1 MILALG
7 GTRYAACSSGD
18 RRGALALG
26 AIAPGKRLRADPC
39 RRWRVVSRS
48 IQIAAVL
55 GAVALAPAASV
66 QAAPMQG
73 VVEYHLLNTPANW
86 TPAYTARVE
95 HAIEH
100 VAGTQLAP
108 AWHAAK
114 VAFGDTGVQIRFAGP
129 RGVKTF
135 CRVEDAGACHT
146 DPPGRRPVIWISTGT
161 GTFEAAALSH
171 EVFEYDVDPLPDVDP
186 TVYKGSH
193 TVIVEE
199 VCDPMRGATQNVY
212 GVPVSVFVYPRY
224 YQNVAAVAPR
234 EFAT

>member
-1 MILALG
+1 MLRDGHLTK
-7 GTRYAACSSGD
+7 GTVL
-18 RRGALALG
+18 ALALG
-26 AIAPGKRLRADPC
+26 AIAPGSDLRADPG

-48 IQIAAVL
+48 MQIAA
-55 GAVALAPAASV
+55 AVGFLALAPAASV

-100 VAGTQLAP
+100 VADTQLAP

-114 VAFGDTGVQIRFAGP
+114 VTFGDTGVQIRFAGP
-129 RGVKTF
+129 WGVRTF

-146 DPPGRRPVIWISTGT
+146 DPPGRRPVIWVSTGT
-161 GTFEAAALSH
+161 STFESAGLSH
-171 EVFEYDVDPLPDVDP
+171 EVFEYDVDPLPNADP
-186 TVYKGSH
+186 TAYKSSH

-224 YQNVAAVAPR
+224 YQEMAAAGP
-234 EFAT
+234 